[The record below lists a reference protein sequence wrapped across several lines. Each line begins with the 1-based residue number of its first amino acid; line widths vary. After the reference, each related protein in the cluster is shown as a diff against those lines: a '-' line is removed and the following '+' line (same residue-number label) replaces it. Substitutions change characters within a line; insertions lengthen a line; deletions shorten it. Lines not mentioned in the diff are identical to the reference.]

1 MNICYIIPALSK
13 FGPNLVV
20 YDLVNLMMEH
30 GHYVKVY
37 YFDEDK
43 KSLLSFPCE
52 TERIRFG
59 QRIDFSQYDVVHSHC
74 LRPDAYVFF
83 HKPKHCRAYFVTT
96 LHNFVKQDLT
106 TTYNS
111 VIANLFTPIWM
122 KMVSRHDKIVTLSQV
137 AKDYYKQWFKEE
149 QLTYVYNTRK
159 VNANKDLS
167 NEEKKELLQFKGKSF
182 LIGVNA
188 GYDNRKGADQLLRA
202 LPNLLDVKI
211 FMVWRGDRPDLKK
224 LAKDLRVENQVF
236 FAGYREDAYRYLNYY
251 DAFAVPSRSEGFPLA
266 MLEAVSMKCN
276 MICSDIPIFKEFF
289 TDEEVTFFHLEDI
302 SSLEKAIKDAM
313 LVNKS
318 GVAYLKYQKKFS
330 PDVIAQ
336 RYIDVY
342 ERKL

>member
-1 MNICYIIPALSK
+1 MNICYITPALSK

-20 YDLVNLMMEH
+20 YDLVNLMMER
-30 GHYVKVY
+30 GHHVKVY

-43 KSLLSFPCE
+43 NALLSFPCE

-83 HKPKHCRAYFVTT
+83 HKPKNCRAYFVTT
-96 LHNFVKQDLT
+96 LHNFVKHDLT

-111 VIANLFTPIWM
+111 VIASIFTPIWM

-137 AKDYYKQWFKEE
+137 AKYYYKQWFKDE

-159 VNANKDLS
+159 VDVNKDLS
-167 NEEKKELLQFKGKSF
+167 NEEKSEILHFKGNSF

-202 LPNLLDVKI
+202 LPNLPNVKV

-313 LVNKS
+313 LANKS

>member
-20 YDLVNLMMEH
+20 YDLVNLMMGR

-37 YFDEDK
+37 YFDDDK
-43 KSLLSFPCE
+43 KYLLSFPCE

-83 HKPKHCRAYFVTT
+83 HKPKNCSSYFVTT

-224 LAKDLRVENQVF
+224 LAKDLKVESQVF

-289 TDEEVTFFHLEDI
+289 TEEEMTFFHLEDI
-302 SSLEKAIKDAM
+302 PSLQRAIKEAM
-313 LVNKS
+313 LTNKS
-318 GVAYLKYQKKFS
+318 EAAYLKYLRNFS

-342 ERKL
+342 ERR